1 MKRLLT
7 FFILCICVSNVAHAV
22 SAENATLVGGGATD
36 VSVPSETT
44 DFIPADVL
52 LYTEPA
58 DTECAT
64 AVFANALAANSNK
77 ISETADE
84 IQVQE
89 WINTVFTDGNVL
101 REVLACPE
109 FAELADD
116 DAIKL
121 LPIKYTFPGGRE
133 IVINYETQPKILKQR
148 ITLSEKRDLPSDPNP
163 RISPDDGSVW
173 TNTDPAWYGILVVES
188 GTLDEFVGPNKN
200 NTISLQWIED
210 NIDTIFPR
218 GGRCTSKSAIAG
230 NREMINMA
238 MKETVSLEDD
248 TNDYYVAGDVS
259 LRWISYLEI
268 ALDVVITIVTWG
280 AGTAVVGASRAARA
294 SRALKNLGTSL
305 RALSK
310 LDSVRDYIRLGQ
322 RATKAAEELKKLDK
336 IMALDDL
343 AKLDRVADA
352 RAVTISNKADDIL
365 TLTRAQAKRLD
376 DLALEEQRLL
386 ARQAQNP
393 GAREAAKIRS
403 NLTRVR
409 QERQTLLNQLG
420 NPSEEALNAAARA
433 KKLEEIQN
441 YEKTMREL
449 ESTDP
454 NVRKYLEQSKT
465 FSELNQYRRALRSL
479 RTVKQRGNLVARAW
493 RSVRAAYSGGQ
504 KLRKAEKIARSST
517 LSGRIRDW
525 LFQSTMRN
533 ATAMGRL
540 ERSGGLIY
548 GALTFIG
555 GMYDWTETSTG
566 DFTSGIEFKPLGLL
580 SADDLQGQENVVNH
594 GMWLMW
600 AGDAYSAA
608 DDDAAFL
615 QAMDFA
621 NKFHFNL
628 DTMQNDKNRHV
639 CNVDIFVVRPIIR
652 NPGTDNAELYYLVM
666 NDEPWTTRDT
676 DNE

>member
-7 FFILCICVSNVAHAV
+7 FFILCICVSNAAHAV
-22 SAENATLVGGGATD
+22 SAENVTLVGGGATD

-148 ITLSEKRDLPSDPNP
+148 ITLSEKRDLPSEPNP
-163 RISPDDGSVW
+163 RISADDGSVW

-218 GGRCTSKSAIAG
+218 GDRCTSKSAIAG
-230 NREMINMA
+230 NREMINLA

-259 LRWISYLEI
+259 LQWISYLEI

-322 RATKAAEELKKLDK
+322 RATKAAEELKNIDK
-336 IMALDDL
+336 ATD
-343 AKLDRVADA
+343 AVAHA
-352 RAVTISNKADDIL
+352 R
-365 TLTRAQAKRLD
+365 
-376 DLALEEQRLL
+376 
-386 ARQAQNP
+386 
-393 GAREAAKIRS
+393 
-403 NLTRVR
+403 
-409 QERQTLLNQLG
+409 
-420 NPSEEALNAAARA
+420 
-433 KKLEEIQN
+433 KLEEMQN

-449 ESTDP
+449 ERTDP

>member
-7 FFILCICVSNVAHAV
+7 FFILCICVSNAAHAV
-22 SAENATLVGGGATD
+22 SAENVTLVGGGATD
-36 VSVPSETT
+36 VSVPSDTT

-89 WINTVFTDGNVL
+89 WINSVFTDGNVL

-148 ITLSEKRDLPSDPNP
+148 ITLSEKRDLPSEPNP
-163 RISPDDGSVW
+163 RISADDGSVW

-352 RAVTISNKADDIL
+352 RAYRRKLNELKSLYDATDVDKLKIL
-365 TLTRAQAKRLD
+365 DELSRIDRTTDAAGYARK
-376 DLALEEQRLL
+376 LEEL
-386 ARQAQNP
+386 
-393 GAREAAKIRS
+393 K
-403 NLTRVR
+403 
-409 QERQTLLNQLG
+409 
-420 NPSEEALNAAARA
+420 ALDKLDGTADAAARA

-493 RSVRAAYSGGQ
+493 RSVRAAYSGGK

>member
-163 RISPDDGSVW
+163 RISADGGSVW

-310 LDSVRDYIRLGQ
+310 LDSVRDYIRLSQ

-352 RAVTISNKADDIL
+352 RAYRRKLNELKSLYDATDVDKLKIL
-365 TLTRAQAKRLD
+365 DELSRIDRTTDAAGYARK
-376 DLALEEQRLL
+376 LEELM
-386 ARQAQNP
+386 
-393 GAREAAKIRS
+393 
-403 NLTRVR
+403 
-409 QERQTLLNQLG
+409 
-420 NPSEEALNAAARA
+420 ALDKLDGTADATARA

-666 NDEPWTTRDT
+666 NDQPWTTRDT

>member
-22 SAENATLVGGGATD
+22 SAENATLIGGGATD

-163 RISPDDGSVW
+163 RISADGGSVW

-322 RATKAAEELKKLDK
+322 RATKAAEELKNIDK
-336 IMALDDL
+336 ATD
-343 AKLDRVADA
+343 AVAHA
-352 RAVTISNKADDIL
+352 R
-365 TLTRAQAKRLD
+365 
-376 DLALEEQRLL
+376 
-386 ARQAQNP
+386 
-393 GAREAAKIRS
+393 
-403 NLTRVR
+403 
-409 QERQTLLNQLG
+409 
-420 NPSEEALNAAARA
+420 
-433 KKLEEIQN
+433 KLEELQN

-449 ESTDP
+449 ERTDP

>member
-36 VSVPSETT
+36 VSIPSETT

-148 ITLSEKRDLPSDPNP
+148 ITLSEKRDLPSEPNP
-163 RISPDDGSVW
+163 RISADDGSVW

-230 NREMINMA
+230 NREMINLA

-259 LRWISYLEI
+259 LQWISYLEI

-352 RAVTISNKADDIL
+352 RAYRRKLNELKSLYDATDVDKLKIL
-365 TLTRAQAKRLD
+365 DELSRIDRTTDAAGYARK
-376 DLALEEQRLL
+376 LEEL
-386 ARQAQNP
+386 
-393 GAREAAKIRS
+393 K
-403 NLTRVR
+403 
-409 QERQTLLNQLG
+409 
-420 NPSEEALNAAARA
+420 ALDKLDGTADAAARA
-433 KKLEEIQN
+433 KKLEEMQN

-449 ESTDP
+449 ERTDP

-533 ATAMGRL
+533 ATAVGRL

-666 NDEPWTTRDT
+666 NDKPWTTRDT